1 MISEADPELELF
13 AIVSAVRVTVAE
25 RAVVIARVVAR
36 DGWPDLHVGP
46 SNSGLQQTPP
56 SLALGRRS

>member
-13 AIVSAVRVTVAE
+13 AIVSAGGVAVGA
-25 RAVVIARVVAR
+25 RAVVIVRVVAR

-46 SNSGLQQTPP
+46 SNNGLQQTPP
-56 SLALGRRS
+56 SLSLGRRS